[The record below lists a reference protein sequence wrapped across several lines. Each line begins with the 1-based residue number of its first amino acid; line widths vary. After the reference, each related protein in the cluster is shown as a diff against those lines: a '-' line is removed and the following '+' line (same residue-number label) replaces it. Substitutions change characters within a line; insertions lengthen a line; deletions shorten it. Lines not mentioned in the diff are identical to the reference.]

1 MNPDNTEKRYAAR
14 PPFPVN
20 PIDPKKKQQVEAWLH
35 TVINRLIKWNPQE
48 CQALFTLAELKELC
62 LRVREVFWSQPMLIE
77 VTAPC
82 KIFGDIHG
90 QYLDLLTLFK
100 IHGFPPAHNY
110 VFLGDYVDRGEFSL
124 EVVLLLFAYKI
135 LYPDTMV
142 LLRGNHESR
151 PVNIGYGFFTEVK
164 KRYGRELYELFQT
177 VFYCM
182 PICARVSK
190 TILCMHGG
198 ISEDLQTVESL
209 NKVERPSDIP
219 DLGAVADM
227 TWSDPDPST
236 VMYNDSPRGA
246 AHIFGPKALDQ
257 FLKKHDLQM
266 IVRAHQMVP
275 NGYEFF
281 HGKKLVTIFSA
292 PCYGGADNKAAVMN
306 VDKHLQC
313 GFSIYSR
320 NNV

>member
-1 MNPDNTEKRYAAR
+1 MNPDNTEKRYSTR

-20 PIDPKKKQQVEAWLH
+20 PIDPKKKQQVEAWLQ

-77 VTAPC
+77 
-82 KIFGDIHG
+82 
-90 QYLDLLTLFK
+90 
-100 IHGFPPAHNY
+100 

-164 KRYGRELYELFQT
+164 KRFPPL
-177 VFYCM
+177 
-182 PICARVSK
+182 
-190 TILCMHGG
+190 
-198 ISEDLQTVESL
+198 ISPLHSSSLQIWS
-209 NKVERPSDIP
+209 
-219 DLGAVADM
+219 
-227 TWSDPDPST
+227 SDPDPNT

-246 AHIFGPKALDQ
+246 AHIFGPKALDL
-257 FLKKHDLQM
+257 FLNRHNLQM